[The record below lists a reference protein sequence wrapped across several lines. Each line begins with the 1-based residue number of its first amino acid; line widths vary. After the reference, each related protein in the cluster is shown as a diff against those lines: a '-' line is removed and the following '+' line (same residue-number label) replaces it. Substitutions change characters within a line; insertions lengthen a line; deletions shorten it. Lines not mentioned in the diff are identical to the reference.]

1 MTCFYQFTKGFLYY
15 MYICQVFRDSYLSH
29 LFNTLP
35 NLANLKKLIIA
46 IAGLNSLPVLPLTLV
61 SAHLAVE
68 YCPKLEF
75 LGNLLTWKVAPSP
88 GDPDAEEII
97 LTRKQFIEDCRN
109 RTLPVKIQFEKQRIH

>member
-109 RTLPVKIQFEKQRIH
+109 RTLPVKIQFEKHL